1 MFVNRAACTA
11 GDKENSLVAMEKFC
25 DPAGMAVFLFSLF
38 RPPVRRTMREKSLPC
53 EKKSY
58 RPFPKAKPFPIPCLR
73 AAHCRPPRRQSFSS
87 IYLLRMYI

>member
-1 MFVNRAACTA
+1 
-11 GDKENSLVAMEKFC
+11 
-25 DPAGMAVFLFSLF
+25 
-38 RPPVRRTMREKSLPC
+38 MREKSLPC

-87 IYLLRMYI
+87 IYLLRLYI